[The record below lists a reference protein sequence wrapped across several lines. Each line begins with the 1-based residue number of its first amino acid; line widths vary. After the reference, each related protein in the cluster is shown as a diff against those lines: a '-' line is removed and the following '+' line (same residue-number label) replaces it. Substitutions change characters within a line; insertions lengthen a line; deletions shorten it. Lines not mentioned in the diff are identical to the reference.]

1 MASFSAAQASGSEI
15 QNINKH
21 FTDGEFS
28 HWKVRISGS
37 DGRRYSFRSNQFT
50 NSLVSGSSAADIK
63 KAAFNFLTGSEYYV
77 APSPTPV
84 SASEEYTSSIG
95 SNTY

>member
-1 MASFSAAQASGSEI
+1 MASFTAAQASGSEI

-37 DGRRYSFRSNQFT
+37 DGRRYSFRSN
-50 NSLVSGSSAADIK
+50 
-63 KAAFNFLTGSEYYV
+63 
-77 APSPTPV
+77 
-84 SASEEYTSSIG
+84 
-95 SNTY
+95 